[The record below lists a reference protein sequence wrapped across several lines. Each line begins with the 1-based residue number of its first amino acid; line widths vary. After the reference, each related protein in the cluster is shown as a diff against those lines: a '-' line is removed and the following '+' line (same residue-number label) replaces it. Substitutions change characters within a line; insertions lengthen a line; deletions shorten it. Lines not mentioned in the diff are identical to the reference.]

1 MDKLA
6 PSRKPVIAVLAG
18 GRSRRMGGQEK
29 ALLKLHGIP
38 LIERVLAAAL
48 PLRFQTYVICGD
60 GPSEELQKAIDH
72 AQSKWGKA
80 CDLEMTSDLESDR
93 GPLGGLQSAFV
104 ASSAER
110 ILTLACDLPFLT
122 TELLKF
128 VTAESSDSN
137 YDVVVPEDQIGL
149 QPLCA
154 VYFNTCRPLLEQELT
169 GDRLSVVGF
178 VEKLRMKRIKPD
190 AFKHIG
196 TNRQWFENIN
206 TIEDAYSAATTSQCE
221 L

>member
-1 MDKLA
+1 MDKLVTH
-6 PSRKPVIAVLAG
+6 RKPVIAVLAG
-18 GRSRRMGGQEK
+18 GHSRRMGGREK

-48 PLRFQTYVICGD
+48 PLRFQTYVICGN
-60 GPSEELQKAIDH
+60 GPSAELQKAIAR

-80 CDLEMTSDLESDR
+80 CDLEMTSDLEPDR
-93 GPLGGLQSAFV
+93 GPLGGLLSAFV
-104 ASSAER
+104 VSSAEC

-122 TELLKF
+122 TDLLK
-128 VTAESSDSN
+128 VLITESDPN
-137 YDVVVPEDQIGL
+137 YDVVVPEDKQGL

-154 VYFNTCRPLLEQELT
+154 VYFNTCRSLLEQELI

-178 VEKLRMKRIKPD
+178 VEKLRMKRIKAD
-190 AFKHIG
+190 AFNHIG
-196 TNRQWFENIN
+196 GNRQWFENIN
-206 TIEDAYSAATTSQCE
+206 TMEDAHLAATTSHWE